1 MAIFKNRLK
10 PYRHIV
16 LRYCNTIFLCL
27 KGGIFMKIYDWR
39 KFTTFLA
46 IVLFLVLLI
55 LTQCTRKKQ
64 VPKVQEYEV
73 QSGETLWEIATM
85 YRPKDMSIQEYIY
98 NLKEY
103 NNIGSIIYPNQ
114 VLKILVYEEA

>member
-1 MAIFKNRLK
+1 
-10 PYRHIV
+10 
-16 LRYCNTIFLCL
+16 
-27 KGGIFMKIYDWR
+27 MKIYDWR

-103 NNIGSIIYPNQ
+103 NSIGSIIYPNQ